1 MFYSPIFTRKSGQN
15 IALSADQLILG
26 QAPGVLSGQAYT
38 RNFVLKDKSQTR
50 SSGKTDAALVASA
63 TDSVAEFD
71 EDKKTA
77 LQHVQHFLHA
87 NPAMVPVF
95 ILIVSVI
102 AFRIAAGDRFFTAFN
117 LSLIIQQVTVIGF
130 LACAQTLI
138 ILTAGIDLSIAAI
151 MVLAS
156 VVAGKL
162 AVVLGVPPVLAIPAG
177 FLVGTLSGMLNG
189 ILVTRLRLP
198 PFIVTLGTWNIFFAL
213 LIWYSGSQ
221 SIRSRDIDTIAP
233 SLKWFGN
240 QLSIGGAVFTY
251 GSFLMV
257 GVFFVLWYVLNNTA
271 WGRHVY
277 AVGDDKQAAEL
288 SGINTNRL
296 LLSVY
301 AVAGFIAGVAAWVS
315 IGRVGSV
322 SPQSFYD
329 ANLDSITAV
338 VIGGTSLFGGRGSIL
353 GALFGALIVG
363 VFSSGLKIAGVDV
376 IWQRFAIGC
385 LIILAVGV
393 DQWLRRVSG

>member
-1 MFYSPIFTRKSGQN
+1 MVDSVRSAGD
-15 IALSADQLILG
+15 SAD
-26 QAPGVLSGQAYT
+26 SG
-38 RNFVLKDKSQTR
+38 
-50 SSGKTDAALVASA
+50 LVSTGA
-63 TDSVAEFD
+63 DSVAEFD
-71 EDKKTA
+71 EERKSA
-77 LQHVQHFLHA
+77 LQRIQHFLHG
-87 NPAMVPVF
+87 NPAMVPVI
-95 ILIVSVI
+95 ILVFSVI
-102 AFRIAAGDRFFTAFN
+102 AFRLVAGDRFFTAFN
-117 LSLIIQQVTVIGF
+117 LSLIIQQVTIIGF

-156 VVAGKL
+156 VVAGKF
-162 AVVLGVPPVLAIPAG
+162 AVVLGVPSLIAIPLG
-177 FLVGTLSGMLNG
+177 FVVGTLCGMVNG
-189 ILVTRLRLP
+189 LLVTRLRLP

-213 LIWYSGSQ
+213 VIWYSGSQ
-221 SIRSRDIDTIAP
+221 SIRSQDIDKLAP
-233 SLKWFGN
+233 SLKFFGERV
-240 QLSIGGAVFTY
+240 SVGGAVFTY

-257 GVFFVLWYVLNNTA
+257 AVFLVLWYVLNNTA

-277 AVGDDKQAAEL
+277 AVGDDKEAAEL

-301 AVAGFIAGVAAWVS
+301 AVAGFIAGIAAWVS
-315 IGRVGSV
+315 VGRVGSV

-385 LIILAVGV
+385 LIILAVGI
-393 DQWLRRVSG
+393 DQWLRRVSA